1 MHLCW
6 QSSSDMQS
14 SFLNSNLS
22 HFETLLYSTYYAP
35 RGRPRLYMLGSLLA
49 NRYLVPTDLLIGI
62 IGGEGS
68 GKSTLIK
75 GLFPGL
81 ELTNDDDGVNL
92 RSTPIYDFQPENYF
106 APHTFHLDI
115 RYELAFK
122 QPFEI
127 VEAVNRAVENGR
139 RVVIEHFDLI
149 YKQLGYNAQIIFA
162 IGEELVVSR
171 PTVFGPFPSEIKA
184 HVEKTA
190 IYRRMAH
197 SAEDITSYI
206 LAKDYN
212 YTRRVLHSDVKHG
225 FVIKFTEK
233 PDINIHDI
241 EEKVRAVIEG
251 NVPIG
256 IAGKDK
262 ISIGEWHMYCTG
274 ARTHVK
280 ASGQIEN
287 FRLWQDYVYDPIWKE
302 YMLVGMVGPKKGVGV
317 EGISYFSE

>member
-1 MHLCW
+1 
-6 QSSSDMQS
+6 MQG
-14 SFLNSNLS
+14 SFLNSNMS
-22 HFETLLYSTYYAP
+22 HFETLMYSTYYAP

-49 NRYLVPTDLLIGI
+49 NRYLGPTDLLIGI

-92 RSTPIYDFQPENYF
+92 KSTPIYDFHPENFF
-106 APHTFHLDI
+106 APHTFHLDV

-127 VEAVNRAVENGR
+127 IEAVNRAVENGR
-139 RVVIEHFDLI
+139 RVVIEHFDLLF
-149 YKQLGYNAQIIFA
+149 KQLGYNAQIIFA
-162 IGEELVVSR
+162 IGEELIVCR
-171 PTVFGPFPSEIKA
+171 PTVFGPFPAEIKA

-190 IYRRMAH
+190 VYRRMAH

-206 LAKDYN
+206 LAAEYN

-233 PDINIHDI
+233 PEIDIHAV
-241 EEKVRAVIEG
+241 EEKVKAVIAA

-256 IAGKDK
+256 VACKDK
-262 ISIGEWHMYCTG
+262 ISIGDWQMYCTG
-274 ARTHVK
+274 TRTHVK

-287 FRLWQDYVYDPIWKE
+287 FRLWQEYVYDPIWKE

-317 EGISYFSE
+317 EGITYFSE